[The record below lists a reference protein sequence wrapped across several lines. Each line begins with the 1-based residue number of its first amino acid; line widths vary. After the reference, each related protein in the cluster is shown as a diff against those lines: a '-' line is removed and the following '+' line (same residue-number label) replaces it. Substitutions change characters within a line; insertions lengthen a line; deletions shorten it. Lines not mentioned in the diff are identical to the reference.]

1 MPKIT
6 SYERRLL
13 LRAILSKKNEGWAA
27 VPRSAQAR
35 KTLQRL
41 SRRDLV
47 CWDPVRRKGEYTTTL
62 KGQALVKGMRTGW
75 LADDDIVL
83 QVQYANIGRVA
94 YILTPPRIAGLFH
107 KDSIA
112 SSKKAALRR
121 LIKAREKHME
131 KSRDAM
137 DLLQKTLD
145 ISELLTLRLKKQ
157 LKALGK

>member
-13 LRAILSKKNEGWAA
+13 LRAILNKKNEGWAA

-41 SRRDLV
+41 MRRDLV
-47 CWDPVRRKGEYTTTL
+47 HCDPLRKGEYTTTL
-62 KGQALVKGMRTGW
+62 RGQALVRGMRTGW
-75 LADDDIVL
+75 LADDDTVL
-83 QVQYANIGRVA
+83 QVQYANIGRTA

-107 KDSIA
+107 KDAIS

-121 LIKAREKHME
+121 LIKVRERDMQ

>member
-41 SRRDLV
+41 MRRDLV
-47 CWDPVRRKGEYTTTL
+47 HCDPLRKGEYTTTL
-62 KGQALVKGMRTGW
+62 RGQALVRGMRTGW
-75 LADDDIVL
+75 LADDDTVL
-83 QVQYANIGRVA
+83 QVQYANIGRTA

-107 KDSIA
+107 KDAIS

-121 LIKAREKHME
+121 LIKVRERDMQ

>member
-13 LRAILSKKNEGWAA
+13 LRAILSKKNEGWAP

-41 SRRDLV
+41 MRRDLV
-47 CWDPVRRKGEYTTTL
+47 HCDPLRKGEYTTTL
-62 KGQALVKGMRTGW
+62 RGQALVRGMRTGW
-75 LADDDIVL
+75 LADDDTVL
-83 QVQYANIGRVA
+83 QVQYANIGRTA

-107 KDSIA
+107 KDAIS

-121 LIKAREKHME
+121 LIKVRERDMQ